1 MPDEVREHLFV
12 PFYRGPDCRTEA
24 AADPSLRSFADHA
37 VSLRDAPASGGDSAS
52 AGAPTSDDAL
62 GQHLGLGL
70 AIVAALVRAHEGR
83 IEVRSALGKGSCFTV
98 HLPG

>member
-1 MPDEVREHLFV
+1 MPDEVREHLFE
-12 PFYRGPDCRTEA
+12 PFYRGPDRRTGA
-24 AADPSLRSFADHA
+24 AST
-37 VSLRDAPASGGDSAS
+37 DAP
-52 AGAPTSDDAL
+52 TTDDAL

-83 IEVRSALGKGSCFTV
+83 IEVRSALGKGSRFTV